1 MKAERK
7 TKAQLILELAE
18 AQNRVRRCEQQEA
31 DLYRNE
37 EERLKIISLLNAT
50 IESTTDGI
58 LVVDREGKTVLF
70 NRRFSELW
78 KIPAEIL
85 ATRDDQKALD
95 FVLDQ
100 LKEPEAFLNK
110 VRELYQ
116 NPEAE
121 SVDVLE
127 FKDGRI
133 FERYSTPQIIERVVI
148 GRVWSFRDVT
158 DNKKAVK
165 VLRESEERY
174 RTLLENVEDG
184 YYEVDLNGNYIFCNE
199 AFAKILGYDPR
210 EVIGLNFREFASP
223 ETADR
228 IYRIFRSVFETGQP
242 AMAIAVET
250 LRKDGTERLVEFS
263 SFAIKNGEG
272 MTTGFKGTTRDIT
285 ERKQAEAALRE
296 SEEKYRKVVELSNDG
311 IAMVRDGRHIFVNRR
326 MLDIFGYTLPSELV
340 GEPISKL
347 VHPQD
352 LERVQEMALRRQQG
366 ESVPSNYEFRGIRR
380 DGQPVQV
387 EVSATRIGYQGTEVA
402 LAFLRDVTDRKHSE
416 EALKESEAKYRN
428 LFESAHDA
436 ICLMEDGRL
445 VDCNTETL
453 VMFNAGRVQIIGKTP
468 LDLSPPEQPDGH
480 PSDEALQ
487 EKMRAALEGA
497 PQFFEWE
504 YRRVNGA
511 PFSAEVSLN
520 RIFVGQETYL
530 QMIIRDI
537 TERRRMEEATR
548 ESERRYRILF
558 ETAQEAI
565 LVMKGVIFVDCNP
578 GAERLLGCSR
588 QEILGSTPFRFSP
601 EFQPDGRRS
610 EEKGTELVGN
620 SIRLG
625 PQRFEWVHQALDGR
639 RFYVDVSLSH
649 FYMEGRS
656 HLFVMER
663 DITEQKRAQE
673 ELRALSLIDELTGLY
688 NRRGFLTLARQQL
701 KMADRMHRGLFLLF
715 ADLDDLKN
723 INDTQ
728 GHSTGDQALKDVA
741 QIMKDTFREPDI
753 LARLG
758 GDEFVV
764 LAMEGASAS
773 HADILNSRLQNTL
786 TAFTQ
791 KHRRPFHLSLSQGVV
806 RHQPGQA
813 VSIEELMAQADR
825 LMYDKKRKK
834 KSAEAE
840 TS

>member
-1 MKAERK
+1 MKAEQK

-18 AQNRVRRCEQQEA
+18 AHNRVRRCEQQEA

-37 EERLKIISLLNAT
+37 EERKKIISLLNAT

-58 LVVDREGKTVLF
+58 LVVDRQGKTVLF
-70 NRRFSELW
+70 NRRFTELW
-78 KIPAEIL
+78 QIPPGIL

-100 LKEPEAFLNK
+100 LKKPEAFLNK

-116 NPEAE
+116 NPKAE

-133 FERYSTPQIIERVVI
+133 FERFSKPQIIESQII

-158 DNKKAVK
+158 ENKKAEK
-165 VLRESEERY
+165 VLQESEERY

-184 YYEVDLNGNYIFCNE
+184 YYEVDLTGNYIFCNE
-199 AFAKILGYDPR
+199 AFARILGYGPQ
-210 EVIGLNFREFASP
+210 ELIGMNFREFTSP

-228 IYRIFRSVFETGQP
+228 VYRIFRSVFETGQP
-242 AMAIAVET
+242 AKAIDVET
-250 LRKDGTERLVEFS
+250 LRQDGTERLVEFS
-263 SFAIKNGEG
+263 TFAIKNGEG
-272 MTTGFKGTTRDIT
+272 ITTGFKGTTRDVT
-285 ERKQAEAALRE
+285 EIKQAEVALRE
-296 SEEKYRKVVELSNDG
+296 SEEKYRKVVELSIDG
-311 IAMVRDGRHIFVNRR
+311 IAMVRDGRHIFVNRK
-326 MLDIFGYTLPSELV
+326 MLDIFGYTLPDELI
-340 GEPISKL
+340 GQPISML
-347 VHPQD
+347 IHPRE
-352 LERVQEMALRRQQG
+352 LERVQAMTLRRQRG
-366 ESVPSNYEFRGIRR
+366 ESVPSSYEFQGIRR
-380 DGQPVQV
+380 DGQPIQV
-387 EVSATRIGYQGTEVA
+387 EVSATRIGYQGAGVS
-402 LAFLRDVTDRKHSE
+402 LAFLRDVTDRKRSE

-428 LFESAHDA
+428 LFE
-436 ICLMEDGRL
+436 
-445 VDCNTETL
+445 
-453 VMFNAGRVQIIGKTP
+453 
-468 LDLSPPEQPDGH
+468 
-480 PSDEALQ
+480 
-487 EKMRAALEGA
+487 
-497 PQFFEWE
+497 
-504 YRRVNGA
+504 
-511 PFSAEVSLN
+511 
-520 RIFVGQETYL
+520 
-530 QMIIRDI
+530 
-537 TERRRMEEATR
+537 
-548 ESERRYRILF
+548 
-558 ETAQEAI
+558 TAQEAI
-565 LVMKGVIFVDCNP
+565 LVMKGMIFVDCNP

-601 EFQPDGRRS
+601 EFQPNGRRS
-610 EEKGTELVGN
+610 EEEGTELVGK

-639 RFYVDVSLSH
+639 RFYVDVSLSQ

-701 KMADRMHRGLFLLF
+701 KMVDRMHRGLFLLF
-715 ADLDDLKN
+715 ADLDDLKK

-753 LARLG
+753 LARIG

-764 LAMEGASAS
+764 LAMEGASVVS
-773 HADILNSRLQNTL
+773 ADILNIRLQNTL

-813 VSIEELMAQADR
+813 VSIEELISQADR

-834 KSAEAE
+834 KSTEGG